1 MKRLARIAGAVMS
14 IVAALLIFVAL
25 YFMLLLFWSAG
36 AVM

>member
-25 YFMLLLFWSAG
+25 YLMLLFFWSAG